1 MLHAYRVLPYYID
14 TNPCVRRCLI
24 KKRLKLVTVTVIL
37 FVILFVF
44 DKSGHIVTLTC
55 AYPAKYDLPAADV
68 RDAQERDRLQ

>member
-1 MLHAYRVLPYYID
+1 MLTVCCHID
-14 TNPCVRRCLI
+14 TNPYVSRYLI
-24 KKRLKLVTVTVIL
+24 KKRQKLVTVTVIL

-55 AYPAKYDLPAADV
+55 GYPAKYDLPAAADV

>member
-1 MLHAYRVLPYYID
+1 MHTVCCHID
-14 TNPCVRRCLI
+14 TNPYVSIYLI
-24 KKRLKLVTVTVIL
+24 KKRQKLVTVIL

>member
-1 MLHAYRVLPYYID
+1 MHTVCCHID
-14 TNPCVRRCLI
+14 TNPCVSRYLI
-24 KKRLKLVTVTVIL
+24 KKRQKLVTVIL

-55 AYPAKYDLPAADV
+55 EYPAKYDLPAAADV

>member
-1 MLHAYRVLPYYID
+1 MLQHTVCCHID
-14 TNPCVRRCLI
+14 TNPCVSRYLI

-55 AYPAKYDLPAADV
+55 AYPAKYDLPAAADV

>member
-1 MLHAYRVLPYYID
+1 MHTVCCHID
-14 TNPCVRRCLI
+14 TNPCVSRYLI
-24 KKRLKLVTVTVIL
+24 KKRQKLVTVIL

-55 AYPAKYDLPAADV
+55 AYPAKYDLPAAADV

>member
-1 MLHAYRVLPYYID
+1 MHTVCCHID
-14 TNPCVRRCLI
+14 TNPCVSRYLI
-24 KKRLKLVTVTVIL
+24 KKRQKLVTVIL

-55 AYPAKYDLPAADV
+55 EYPAKYDLPAADV

>member
-1 MLHAYRVLPYYID
+1 MHTVCCHID
-14 TNPCVRRCLI
+14 TNPCVSRYLI
-24 KKRLKLVTVTVIL
+24 KKRLKLVTVIL

>member
-1 MLHAYRVLPYYID
+1 M
-14 TNPCVRRCLI
+14 I

-44 DKSGHIVTLTC
+44 DKSGHIVTITC
-55 AYPAKYDLPAADV
+55 AYPAKYDLPAAADV

>member
-1 MLHAYRVLPYYID
+1 M
-14 TNPCVRRCLI
+14 CVIRYLI

-55 AYPAKYDLPAADV
+55 AYPAKYDLPDAADV

>member
-1 MLHAYRVLPYYID
+1 MCCHID
-14 TNPCVRRCLI
+14 TNPCVSRYLI

-37 FVILFVF
+37 YVS

-55 AYPAKYDLPAADV
+55 AYPAKYDLPAAADV

>member
-1 MLHAYRVLPYYID
+1 MHTVCCHID
-14 TNPCVRRCLI
+14 TNPCVSRYLI

-44 DKSGHIVTLTC
+44 DKSGHIVTLTS
-55 AYPAKYDLPAADV
+55 AYPAKYDLPAAADV